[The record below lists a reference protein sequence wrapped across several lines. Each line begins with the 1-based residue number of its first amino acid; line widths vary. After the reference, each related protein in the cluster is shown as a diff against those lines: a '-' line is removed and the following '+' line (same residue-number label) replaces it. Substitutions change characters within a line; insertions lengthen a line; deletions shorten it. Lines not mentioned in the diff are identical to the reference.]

1 MKINQIQNFKYLTS
15 FNYLIIFLLL
25 VIATYLSFIGGYGS
39 DEDTVPMIEVFL
51 NKLFGGVFITSRFT
65 GNPVAEIGIGF
76 LSYFYGSFYANL
88 VTFSLFIFGL
98 IAFFFSFKEKNNFS
112 LFILLCLSNPILY
125 FDNIEPVDY
134 SWAFFFYAVGLFLF
148 KNKLFEFCIIF
159 FGLAIGTRI
168 NFFLFIFFSI
178 LFFYDE
184 EISLKKRLYIILST
198 LFVGCLFYLPIWYHS
213 KFQFHWL
220 TAGRPIEQGTIG
232 LIYRFLYKSFYAFGG
247 LSLILL
253 IFLYLKNYLKILK
266 NKNFLFFITVVIS
279 NLLLFLWIPAE
290 LSYLQLAII
299 VFLFF
304 FVMNVSK
311 KYVYLVIFLNFLSW
325 AVNPQFLKIKYR
337 YDGRCDAKQ
346 AISANFTFKFE
357 EGYYFKYLDTRDLIN
372 CRSIGNPLKYEKY
385 KLGKP
390 LK

>member
-25 VIATYLSFIGGYGS
+25 VMATYLSFVGGYGS

-134 SWAFFFYAVGLFLF
+134 SWAFFFYAIGLFLF

-168 NFFLFIFFSI
+168 NFFLFIFF
-178 LFFYDE
+178 FNF
-184 EISLKKRLYIILST
+184 
-198 LFVGCLFYLPIWYHS
+198 
-213 KFQFHWL
+213 
-220 TAGRPIEQGTIG
+220 
-232 LIYRFLYKSFYAFGG
+232 
-247 LSLILL
+247 
-253 IFLYLKNYLKILK
+253 IFL
-266 NKNFLFFITVVIS
+266 
-279 NLLLFLWIPAE
+279 
-290 LSYLQLAII
+290 
-299 VFLFF
+299 
-304 FVMNVSK
+304 
-311 KYVYLVIFLNFLSW
+311 
-325 AVNPQFLKIKYR
+325 
-337 YDGRCDAKQ
+337 
-346 AISANFTFKFE
+346 
-357 EGYYFKYLDTRDLIN
+357 
-372 CRSIGNPLKYEKY
+372 
-385 KLGKP
+385 
-390 LK
+390 